1 MNASARVHADADA
14 GAGGGTPVSEN
25 VRAGERQGIRHRRAA
40 AADRSADACAARTH
54 SQRSSYGE
62 KINLLSSFYTHKI
75 LIVLRNNRF
84 I

>member
-1 MNASARVHADADA
+1 MNASARVHADA

-40 AADRSADACAARTH
+40 AADRAADACAARTH

-62 KINLLSSFYTHKI
+62 KINLLSSSYTQKI
-75 LIVLRNNRF
+75 LIVLRSNRF